1 MRDSFRAFQTSFLCL
16 SVPLSVSRNEPA
28 AAIKPGAPGEER
40 RPPAAQWRPV
50 NTIQQVRT
58 AFTVVLNPDCEVRA
72 TGAVVSPCNSSD
84 QKLIHLFRTPLL
96 GFSLTVEEAQVLH
109 FCRNSQGQN
118 KFSDKGDA
126 F

>member
-84 QKLIHLFRTPLL
+84 QKLNTLIPHTLIRILSDRGRSAGTSFLQKFPRTKQVFR
-96 GFSLTVEEAQVLH
+96 
-109 FCRNSQGQN
+109 
-118 KFSDKGDA
+118 
-126 F
+126 